1 MKITVTRG
9 LAELKTL
16 DSRIQN
22 AIAQGT
28 YVAVVRGSKEVP
40 LNAAVS
46 KDELEKTIQASYQQV
61 GDLIK
66 RRDAIKRA
74 IIVANSKT
82 QVSISG
88 ATMTV
93 AEAIERKSSIQYTE
107 RLINTLQAQY
117 NSATIQANNQNAR
130 VEADV
135 EKRVMAAYGNDKGKV
150 TAEQHD
156 LIAKAVKGE
165 QEAKLLDPKKIV
177 DQIAVLRRE
186 YEDFVTEV
194 DFVLSESNART
205 EIELAD

>member
-16 DSRIQN
+16 DSRINN

-28 YVAVVRGSKEVP
+28 YVSVVRGKKEVP

-46 KDELEKTIQASYQQV
+46 KDDLEKTIQSSFQTV

-66 RRDAIKRA
+66 RRDLIKRA

-82 QVSISG
+82 EVSISG
-88 ATMTV
+88 EKMTV
-93 AEAIERKSSIQYTE
+93 AEAIERKTSIKYTQNF
-107 RLINTLQAQY
+107 INTLQSQY
-117 NSATIQANNQNAR
+117 NRESQAANTQNAR

-150 TAEQHD
+150 SEDQYR
-156 LIAKAVKGE
+156 LISEAVKGE
-165 QEAKLLDPKKIV
+165 SEAKLLDPKKIV
-177 DQIAVLRRE
+177 EQIAALRRE

-205 EIELAD
+205 EIELA